1 MKKARMVLLFL
12 LPSPSLLN
20 ILSSPPLVSLSSIPF
35 PPSPSLPSLADIRD
49 DLLSLLEQHSAGP
62 QTATSAIRPEGAV
75 SSQTQPKLTS
85 PVIQSGGWK
94 PIQTTPSP
102 PPLKKTRVKPSSLPL
117 NLPAASTSSLLNQE
131 KTSLASSSGQSDQPK
146 SSSSSQSD
154 HHPNSL
160 PFSRL
165 QQLSDAEA
173 IASKKGK
180 GSEKAED
187 ELDNNVDSVEK
198 ELKVEKAGVK
208 QLDVLFREDI
218 VNAGRPLSH
227 A

>member
-1 MKKARMVLLFL
+1 MKKARLVLLCLF
-12 LPSPSLLN
+12 PSPSLLN

-49 DLLSLLEQHSAGP
+49 DLLSLLEQHSASP
-62 QTATSAIRPEGAV
+62 QTAQSAIKPESESGI
-75 SSQTQPKLTS
+75 SSQTQAKLTS
-85 PVIQSGGWK
+85 PFIQSGGWK
-94 PIQTTPSP
+94 PLPLQTTPSQF
-102 PPLKKTRVKPSSLPL
+102 PLKKTRAKLSSLPL
-117 NLPAASTSSLLNQE
+117 NLPAAPTSSLLTQE
-131 KTSLASSSGQSDQPK
+131 KTSQASSSA
-146 SSSSSQSD
+146 QSD

-165 QQLSDAEA
+165 QQLSDVEA
-173 IASKKGK
+173 IATKKRGE
-180 GSEKAED
+180 SEKAEN
-187 ELDNNVDSVEK
+187 ELDQNVDSVEK
-198 ELKVEKAGVK
+198 DLEGEKAGVK

>member
-1 MKKARMVLLFL
+1 MKNARLVLFL
-12 LPSPSLLN
+12 LFPSPSLLN

-62 QTATSAIRPEGAV
+62 QTAPSAIRPESESAI
-75 SSQTQPKLTS
+75 SSHTQPKLTS
-85 PVIQSGGWK
+85 PIIQSGGWK
-94 PIQTTPSP
+94 PLPLRTTQSP
-102 PPLKKTRVKPSSLPL
+102 PPVRKTRVKPSSLPL
-117 NLPAASTSSLLNQE
+117 NLPTASTSSLLTKKE
-131 KTSLASSSGQSDQPK
+131 KNSPP
-146 SSSSSQSD
+146 SSSSQSD

-165 QQLSDAEA
+165 QHLSDVKASP
-173 IASKKGK
+173 SKKGG